1 MAGGEQVNTSPHVQT
16 PLLNVQRGVGRP
28 SFVWPAVAFVIG
40 AVFVYA
46 GATKIVNPLA
56 FANDI
61 AHYRILS
68 WPLGIRLAFY
78 LPWLEIFCGLAL
90 IVGRLRTGGT
100 AILLALTVVFIGAS
114 IAARARGIDLNCGCF
129 GNVGK
134 GLSFSWHLVI
144 DFAILA
150 GLVGLCFS
158 PLFARPADR

>member
-1 MAGGEQVNTSPHVQT
+1 VNTSPHVQT
-16 PLLNVQRGVGRP
+16 PLLNVQRSSVER
-28 SFVWPAVAFVIG
+28 SFVWPALAVVIG

-46 GATKIVNPLA
+46 GATKIGNPLA

-100 AILLALTVVFIGAS
+100 AILLVLTVIFIGAS

-129 GNVGK
+129 GSVGK
-134 GLSFSWHLVI
+134 GLSFSWHMVI

-150 GLVGLCFS
+150 GLLGLCFS
-158 PLFARPADR
+158 PLLSRSVDR